1 MFLIGEVFLAPPYPA
16 KFLAGGIGSAICL
29 ITGTI
34 GLRNSPSSSNVIVAL
49 PFVSILLMIANSSN
63 SLEKCPSYLK
73 NAPKLTVSIIP
84 LLNLSIVRKL
94 ESGE

>member
-94 ESGE
+94 ERGE